1 MGFLDTHSFAIIG
14 FLPHTLLTSHLHTTI
29 ADSNMPDAG
38 ATGANMTNTT
48 TTDAETLEA
57 SAARD
62 SREFVDGYNR
72 DIIAVRSL
80 FETLCNGD
88 LDPAERKAT
97 LQSLRGKVEH
107 FVASAGCFTYV
118 AEGRA
123 NAVFKIDPV
132 VPEHSL
138 DYSDYR
144 QNESSL
150 IGALIRVPIVIPG
163 ASQTPYDYERLY
175 RYREKVVEPA
185 VGVQFLVPQFL
196 IQLEASQTELL
207 DIERKDNSKRMQPTS
222 YIGKGGHAMIM
233 QDMRPRRSEIG
244 FEFKPK
250 WLAQSP
256 IAPEDA
262 TRCRTCAREASRNY
276 EKFKSG
282 KPFSKPVCPL
292 GLVHHE
298 PGVVLDTI
306 QRLAPH
312 WPLECQK
319 LLRDAFEKTKILRT
333 LRAVQMQGDPG
344 NDMFENPG
352 SEAFGLAMTL
362 RDCTVFVR
370 MFNSSDDASHSYT
383 DSSVIEIKL
392 ADVDEKNWEVKNEYW
407 QKTHSD
413 LVDRLF
419 YQGCEFHPM
428 ETDCYLDEIV
438 R

>member
-1 MGFLDTHSFAIIG
+1 MPELDT
-14 FLPHTLLTSHLHTTI
+14 TS
-29 ADSNMPDAG
+29 
-38 ATGANMTNTT
+38 ANMTNIKTA
-48 TTDAETLEA
+48 DAKAGDTNATEN
-57 SAARD
+57 
-62 SREFVDGYNR
+62 SREFVVRYNR
-72 DIIAVRSL
+72 DILAVRSL
-80 FETLCNGD
+80 FETLCDED
-88 LDPAERKAT
+88 LDPAERMTK

-144 QNESSL
+144 QNQGSL
-150 IGALIRVPIVIPG
+150 IGALIRVPIVVPG
-163 ASQTPYDYERLY
+163 ANQTPYDYERLQQY
-175 RYREKVVEPA
+175 RQKVVEPA
-185 VGVQFLVPQFL
+185 VGVKFLVPQFL
-196 IQLEASQTELL
+196 IKLETSQTDLL
-207 DIERKDNSKRMQPTS
+207 DTERKDNSTRMQPTS

-276 EKFKSG
+276 EKLKLG
-282 KPFSKPVCPL
+282 KKFSVPVCPL
-292 GLVHHE
+292 GLVHYE
-298 PGVVLDTI
+298 PDIVLDTI
-306 QRLAPH
+306 RKLAPD
-312 WPLECQK
+312 WPPQCQK
-319 LLRDAFEKTKILRT
+319 LLRDALEKTKIMRRLRV
-333 LRAVQMQGDPG
+333 LQMEGDPG

-383 DSSVIEIKL
+383 DPSVIDIKL
-392 ADVDEKNWEVKNEYW
+392 ADVDEKNWQVKNEYW
-407 QKTHSD
+407 QKTHTD
-413 LVDRLF
+413 LVDGFF
-419 YQGCEFHPM
+419 YQGCESPRM
-428 ETDCYLDEIV
+428 ETDCYLDEFV